1 MVDSQ
6 PETRSHFYAASG
18 SLTTPGARNNSETLK
33 LELIRVLDD
42 EGRVIHPEREPAI
55 APAELR
61 RMHETMLMV
70 RLLDERLLRLQRQ
83 GRIGF
88 YLTSTGEEATHVGT
102 AWALRPTDWI
112 YSSYREIGA
121 AFYRGYPLRTFL
133 CQLFGNV
140 EDPVKG
146 RQMPVHH
153 SVRALNF
160 VSISS
165 PVGTQIPHAVGTAMA
180 ARMSGREDL
189 ALTYFGDGATSTGA
203 FHVACNFAAVRQAPC
218 IFVCRNN
225 GWAISV
231 PGSVQTAT
239 PTFAQKAIAYG
250 MPGVLVDGN
259 DVLALASVT
268 AEAAARAR
276 RGEGPT
282 LIEARTYRR
291 GAHSSSDD
299 PSVYRD
305 PGEPREWEPHD
316 PVARFRRYLVGK
328 GLWTD
333 EDDVQFRHNLD
344 SELVRLLGE
353 VEHLPP
359 PAHATLF
366 EDVYHDQPWNLREQ
380 AAELQAELARRP
392 APEPPKPAV

>member
-1 MVDSQ
+1 V
-6 PETRSHFYAASG
+6 
-18 SLTTPGARNNSETLK
+18 K
-33 LELIRVLDD
+33 IELQRVLDD
-42 EGRVIHPEREPAI
+42 EGQVIHPEREPDI
-55 APAELR
+55 AAAELR
-61 RMHETMLMV
+61 RMLETMLTV
-70 RLLDERLLRLQRQ
+70 RFLDERLLRLQRQ

-88 YLTSTGEEATHVGT
+88 YLTAFGEEATHVGP
-102 AWALRPTDWI
+102 AWALRPGDWI

-153 SVRALNF
+153 SARAQNF

-165 PVGTQIPHAVGTAMA
+165 PVGTQIPQAVGTAMA
-180 ARMSGREDL
+180 ARIAGKDDV

-203 FHVACNFAAVRQAPC
+203 FHVACNFAAVRKAAC
-218 IFVCRNN
+218 IFLCRNN
-225 GWAISV
+225 GWAISS
-231 PGSVQTAT
+231 PKSVQTVT

-259 DVLALASVT
+259 DVLALAAVT
-268 AEAAARAR
+268 AEAVARGR

-316 PVARFRRYLVGK
+316 PIARFRRYLLHKKVWK
-328 GLWTD
+328 E
-333 EDDVQFRHNLD
+333 EDDVRFRERIEGEFKH
-344 SELVRLLGE
+344 LLAE
-353 VEHLPP
+353 VEPLPP
-359 PAHATLF
+359 PAQATMF
-366 EDVYHDQPWNLREQ
+366 EDVFRDQPWHLREQ
-380 AAELQAELARRP
+380 AAELSAL
-392 APEPPKPAV
+392 KPR

>member
-1 MVDSQ
+1 
-6 PETRSHFYAASG
+6 
-18 SLTTPGARNNSETLK
+18 LK

-55 APAELR
+55 PAADLVH
-61 RMHETMLMV
+61 MHETMLLV
-70 RLLDERLLRLQRQ
+70 RFLDERLLKLQRQ

-88 YLTSTGEEATHVGT
+88 YLTATGEEATHVAPT
-102 AWALRPTDWI
+102 WALAPSDWI

-133 CQLFGNV
+133 CQLFGNA

-153 SVRALNF
+153 SVRSINF

-180 ARMSGREDL
+180 ARIAGKDDV

-203 FHVACNFAAVRQAPC
+203 FHISCNFAAVRKAPC
-218 IFVCRNN
+218 IFLCRNN

-231 PGSVQTAT
+231 PKSVQTGT
-239 PTFAQKAIAYG
+239 PTFAQKAVAYG

-268 AEAAARAR
+268 AEAVARAR
-276 RGEGPT
+276 AGEGPT

-305 PGEPREWEPHD
+305 PGEPKEWEPHD
-316 PVARFRRYLVGK
+316 PVGRFRRYLVSK
-328 GLWTD
+328 KLWSD
-333 EDDVQFRHNLD
+333 EDDARFRRETEAQFTA
-344 SELVRLLGE
+344 LLAE

-359 PAHATLF
+359 PAHNTMF
-366 EDVYHDQPWNLREQ
+366 EDVFADQPWNLREQ
-380 AAELQAELARRP
+380 QAFLQAELDSEGRRR
-392 APEPPKPAV
+392 

>member
-1 MVDSQ
+1 V
-6 PETRSHFYAASG
+6 
-18 SLTTPGARNNSETLK
+18 K

-42 EGRVIHPEREPAI
+42 QGRVVHAEREPAL
-55 APAELR
+55 APDVLR
-61 RMHETMLMV
+61 KMHETMLLV
-70 RLLDERLLRLQRQ
+70 RFLDERLLRLQRQ

-102 AWALRPTDWI
+102 AAALRPADWI

-153 SVRALNF
+153 SVRSLNF
-160 VSISS
+160 VSVSS

-180 ARMSGREDL
+180 ARTLGRDDV

-203 FHVACNFAAVRQAPC
+203 FHVSCNFAAVRKAPC

-231 PGSVQTAT
+231 PKAAQTAT
-239 PTFAQKAIAYG
+239 PTFAQKAVAYG
-250 MPGVLVDGN
+250 MPGFLVDGN
-259 DVLALASVT
+259 DALALAYVT
-268 AEAAARAR
+268 GEAVARAR

-291 GAHSSSDD
+291 GPHSSSDD

-305 PGEPREWEPHD
+305 PSEPAEWEGHD
-316 PVARFRRYLVGK
+316 PIARFGAYLRRK
-328 GLWTD
+328 GLWSDEEEARWKGATD
-333 EDDVQFRHNLD
+333 EAFTRALA
-344 SELVRLLGE
+344 E

-359 PAHATLF
+359 PPQATLF
-366 EDVYHDQPWNLREQ
+366 DDVYGARTWNLEEQ
-380 AAELQAELARRP
+380 AEELAAEHARHPDKR
-392 APEPPKPAV
+392 AG